1 MYKNVRNKQNLPE
14 KEMILMTIHKVAN
27 IVIYD
32 RYLLAT
38 GVTIIYE

>member
-14 KEMILMTIHKVAN
+14 KEMILMTIHKAN